1 VAETKTVAAP
11 KQAPLSNRQLVRSDK
26 FVQEMQLAMPR
37 TFSAQRLARIVL
49 TAMTRTPLLEKC
61 DQSSLARCLLDLA
74 QLGLEPDGRHAHL
87 IPFKNTKRNTY
98 ECQLII
104 DYKGY
109 VQLVF
114 RSGMIQSIHA
124 DVIYE
129 GDDFAYD
136 RGVVQRHT
144 KWEWRTASERPKMR
158 GNLLG
163 AYASVRI
170 IGGAEAHVALSKDEV
185 DAIRRRSKSANNGP
199 WVTDYNEMAKK
210 GLALDT
216 PIPTADGWKEMG
228 DLGVGDQVFDVE
240 GKQCSVV
247 AVSEIKQL
255 QCYRVTFANGEHIVC
270 DDEHRWVARIGTTG
284 ECNIKKRRWPVVTIN
299 EMFDAKAEGKPV
311 VIPVAGPLE
320 TEEVDLP
327 IDPWLLGYWL
337 GNGSRGGAV
346 VHTHG
351 EDASHVMQMIEER
364 TPFAVGA
371 INQKGDSNCK
381 SIGIPGGLKVRLREI
396 GSLQDKSVPTLYM
409 RASATQRLALLQG
422 LMDSDGHVC
431 KSRGRAI
438 FGSTTKG
445 LADCVAEL
453 ASSLGNVVHRSQR
466 MCSGFGTSVLCYIV
480 GWQPVQPPVT
490 SPRKLA
496 NYRPRKI
503 GAYRAVKSIEK
514 IPTVPTRCIAV
525 DSPTRTYLAGR
536 CMTPTH
542 NTAFKRL
549 VKWLPISTEIRKALE
564 VDDEEDTPNLR
575 SQNAIILGD
584 IVTGESLVDDENTI
598 DATAEDVTPA
608 WQRDLDEVRILVGSA
623 AKPDDIL
630 DIEQVWLERHSDAQ
644 WRAEFAELLS
654 ARMAQ
659 LEGK

>member
-1 VAETKTVAAP
+1 
-11 KQAPLSNRQLVRSDK
+11 
-26 FVQEMQLAMPR
+26 
-37 TFSAQRLARIVL
+37 
-49 TAMTRTPLLEKC
+49 
-61 DQSSLARCLLDLA
+61 
-74 QLGLEPDGRHAHL
+74 L

-144 KWEWRTASERPKMR
+144 KWEWRPASERPKMR

-199 WVTDYNEMAKK
+199 WVTDYNAMA
-210 GLALDT
+210 
-216 PIPTADGWKEMG
+216 
-228 DLGVGDQVFDVE
+228 
-240 GKQCSVV
+240 
-247 AVSEIKQL
+247 
-255 QCYRVTFANGEHIVC
+255 
-270 DDEHRWVARIGTTG
+270 
-284 ECNIKKRRWPVVTIN
+284 
-299 EMFDAKAEGKPV
+299 
-311 VIPVAGPLE
+311 
-320 TEEVDLP
+320 
-327 IDPWLLGYWL
+327 
-337 GNGSRGGAV
+337 
-346 VHTHG
+346 
-351 EDASHVMQMIEER
+351 
-364 TPFAVGA
+364 
-371 INQKGDSNCK
+371 CK
-381 SIGIPGGLKVRLREI
+381 S
-396 GSLQDKSVPTLYM
+396 
-409 RASATQRLALLQG
+409 
-422 LMDSDGHVC
+422 
-431 KSRGRAI
+431 
-438 FGSTTKG
+438 
-445 LADCVAEL
+445 
-453 ASSLGNVVHRSQR
+453 
-466 MCSGFGTSVLCYIV
+466 
-480 GWQPVQPPVT
+480 
-490 SPRKLA
+490 
-496 NYRPRKI
+496 
-503 GAYRAVKSIEK
+503 
-514 IPTVPTRCIAV
+514 
-525 DSPTRTYLAGR
+525 
-536 CMTPTH
+536 
-542 NTAFKRL
+542 AFKRL